1 MVQILLFVAM
11 SIEQW
16 VGIAVGICTL
26 VGAFAMSVRHLVK
39 YYLAELKPNGG
50 TSIKDKIRDIDEK
63 VDKLE
68 TRVDEIYR
76 LLVEKA

>member
-1 MVQILLFVAM
+1 M

-16 VGIAVGICTL
+16 VGVAVGITTL
-26 VGAFAMSVRHLVK
+26 IGGFAMAVRHLVK

-50 TSIKDKIRDIDEK
+50 SSMKDKIADIDSK

-68 TRVDEIYR
+68 ARIDEIYTF
-76 LLVEKA
+76 LIK